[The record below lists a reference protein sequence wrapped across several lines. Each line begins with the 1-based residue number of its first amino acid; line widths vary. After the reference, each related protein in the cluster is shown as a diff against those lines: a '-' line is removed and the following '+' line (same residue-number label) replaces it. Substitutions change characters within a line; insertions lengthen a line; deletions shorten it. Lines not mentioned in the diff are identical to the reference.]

1 MDFDNT
7 IREVVLQ
14 ASSTIDDYSVSIPIT
29 NDTINEASEGFMI
42 VMRANEVKSN
52 PEDIKNLQYQDN
64 GVTLGVI
71 DDDDRKI

>member
-14 ASSTIDDYSVSIPIT
+14 ASSTRDDYSVSIPIT
-29 NDTINEASEGFMI
+29 KDTINEASEGFMI
-42 VMRANEVKSN
+42 VMRANAVKSN
-52 PEDIKNLQYQDN
+52 LEDVQNLQYQDN